1 MVNLLIDV
9 GNTAIKAAC
18 FRERQLIRAVRASRN
33 DAQELEEAL
42 LKLIPS
48 EPKRAFIS
56 NVAHGQPE
64 LEAFLVRAEIP
75 FSYFTPET
83 AIPIENKYETP
94 ETLGR
99 DRISNAV
106 AASIIFPNKPVV
118 IIDAGTCIKFDFITR
133 KGEYFG
139 GSIAPGIDMRFRAL
153 HEFTARLPLLNRTD
167 TVYLIGKNTREAI
180 QSGVI
185 NGALAEVKGVLEQY
199 QMTHKDLQVIIT
211 GGDFALLER
220 NLKTS
225 VQPEPWLT
233 LKGLNE
239 ILLHQKA

>member
-18 FRERQLIRAVRASRN
+18 FKERQLIRAVRASRS

-48 EPKRAFIS
+48 EPKHAFIS

-64 LEAFLVRAEIP
+64 LEAFLQRAEIP
-75 FSYFTPET
+75 FTYFTPET
-83 AIPIENKYETP
+83 KLPIENKYETP

-106 AASIIFPNKPVV
+106 AANVIFPGKPVV